1 MLENGIKLNI
11 EKSRKKSKKV
21 EKNRKFS
28 KKVLDKVEDICY
40 NNIYKLKKSL
50 EIKIFFIFVISF
62 FYVYNLKFMQEIT
75 NILLVIFI
83 FLVKIAWHIL
93 LLVLK

>member
-11 EKSRKKSKKV
+11 EKV

-50 EIKIFFIFVISF
+50 EIKIFFIICHLF
-62 FYVYNLKFMQEIT
+62 F
-75 NILLVIFI
+75 
-83 FLVKIAWHIL
+83 
-93 LLVLK
+93 

>member
-11 EKSRKKSKKV
+11 EKV

-50 EIKIFFIFVISF
+50 EIKIFFIICHLFFWCLSF
-62 FYVYNLKFMQEIT
+62 KLYARN
-75 NILLVIFI
+75 N
-83 FLVKIAWHIL
+83 
-93 LLVLK
+93 